1 MHCAKCIISWC
12 GNFAVK
18 IVPAEFLETT
28 FTQTFHAR
36 KLDEIWVLSAVKV
49 AAVIY
54 FNFLEKYQCKEA
66 ENITISVGK
75 VTALKLWYG
84 YVN

>member
-1 MHCAKCIISWC
+1 MK
-12 GNFAVK
+12 F
-18 IVPAEFLETT
+18 
-28 FTQTFHAR
+28 
-36 KLDEIWVLSAVKV
+36 SAVKV

-75 VTALKLWYG
+75 VTALKL
-84 YVN
+84 